1 MCANYEPVTRPER
14 LNQFFDVE
22 DTGLGACPNET
33 WPGYLAPLVRARQVD
48 EATQSGRHLGLGL
61 YGLIPHWA
69 KGVQQSRHTYNART
83 ETADQLSSFKYA
95 WRAGQ
100 RCIVPLES
108 FYDHCWESGKAVRW
122 QVRRRDRSPLG
133 VAGLW
138 NAWRAPD
145 GQKVLSFTMLTINAD
160 GHDVMGRMH
169 RPEDEKRMVAI
180 LAPDKYDQWLHA
192 TPGQMRGLLRC
203 WPAEDLQAQPAPLA
217 RRRPQE
223 ERQQGLF

>member
-160 GHDVMGRMH
+160 VLNADL
-169 RPEDEKRMVAI
+169 
-180 LAPDKYDQWLHA
+180 LAFIK
-192 TPGQMRGLLRC
+192 G
-203 WPAEDLQAQPAPLA
+203 
-217 RRRPQE
+217 
-223 ERQQGLF
+223 